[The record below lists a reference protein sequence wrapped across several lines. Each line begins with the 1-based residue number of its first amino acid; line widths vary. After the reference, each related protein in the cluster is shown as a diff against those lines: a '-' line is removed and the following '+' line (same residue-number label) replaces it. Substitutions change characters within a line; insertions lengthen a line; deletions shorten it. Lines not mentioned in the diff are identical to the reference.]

1 MGDEDGDD
9 TLNVD
14 DLPPLEDILE
24 LDEIPELMETP
35 NFEELPYFHVISDP
49 EGAPDV
55 HEVLNDNLN
64 YDFEDESDFE
74 DQDHLDLAEV
84 PYLDVIPN
92 NEDTDSDAD
101 EIPGND
107 EAPVIYGMPDNV
119 NAPNNDEPQ
128 DSEVV
133 PNLEEIPAAD

>member
-1 MGDEDGDD
+1 
-9 TLNVD
+9 
-14 DLPPLEDILE
+14 
-24 LDEIPELMETP
+24 METP
-35 NFEELPYFHVISDP
+35 SFEDLPYFHAVSEP

-55 HEVLNDNLN
+55 PDVVNVGDNLN

-92 NEDTDSDAD
+92 KEDTDSDTDSDAG

-107 EAPVIYGMPDNV
+107 EVPVTNGIPDNV
-119 NAPNNDEPQ
+119 IKKFP
-128 DSEVV
+128 
-133 PNLEEIPAAD
+133 IF